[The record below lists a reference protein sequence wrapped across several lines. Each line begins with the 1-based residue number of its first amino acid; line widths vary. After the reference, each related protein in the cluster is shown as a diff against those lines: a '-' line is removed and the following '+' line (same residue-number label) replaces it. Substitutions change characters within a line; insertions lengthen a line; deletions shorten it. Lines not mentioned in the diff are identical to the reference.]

1 MAFGY
6 TEGDFLPFFA
16 YFFHITSELYN
27 KGGGFMDEDEYVF
40 DMFLEVMERMEK
52 DDADGRL
59 RMLSKDPRFIADD
72 PDQVKPNKKHI
83 EKR

>member
-1 MAFGY
+1 
-6 TEGDFLPFFA
+6 
-16 YFFHITSELYN
+16 
-27 KGGGFMDEDEYVF
+27 MDEDEYVF
-40 DMFLEVMERMEK
+40 DMFLEVIARMEK